1 MSNINNMTSKIINDA
16 EEKSREILAFAE
28 EEKKKI
34 LSKKINIAN
43 ELKSEIEMKSK
54 IEAKSKKERMISG
67 ATLKARNSK
76 LEAKQNVIQD
86 IFSDSVDRLN
96 NLSKDEFLGFVKNA
110 ILSLGKIGEQNL
122 ILNKDGIE
130 LVDIN
135 FINSINEA
143 LGENGN
149 ITISSEIGTFKGGFI
164 LEKDGVEM
172 NNTYDALVS
181 SLVDELEFEVA
192 SILFN

>member
-1 MSNINNMTSKIINDA
+1 MSNINNMTSKIIKDA
-16 EEKSREILAFAE
+16 EEKSKKILASAE
-28 EEKKKI
+28 EEKNKI
-34 LSKKINIAN
+34 LTKKINIAN
-43 ELKSEIEMKSK
+43 ELKSEIVIKSE

-76 LEAKQNVIQD
+76 LAAKQDVIQ
-86 IFSDSVDRLN
+86 SVFASSIDRLN
-96 NLSKDEFLGFVKNA
+96 NLSKEEFVEFVKNA
-110 ILSLGKIGEQNL
+110 ILSLGEIGEQNL

-135 FINSINEA
+135 FVNEINES
-143 LGENGN
+143 LGNKGN
-149 ITISSEIGTFKGGFI
+149 ITVSNKIGDFKGGFI

-172 NNTYDALVS
+172 NNTYDALVN

-192 SILFN
+192 GILFN

>member
-1 MSNINNMTSKIINDA
+1 MSNINNMTSKIIKDA
-16 EEKSREILAFAE
+16 EEKSKEILASAE
-28 EEKKKI
+28 EEKNKI
-34 LSKKINIAN
+34 LLKKINIAN
-43 ELKSEIEMKSK
+43 ELKTEIVMKSE

-76 LEAKQNVIQD
+76 LGAKQNVIQ
-86 IFSDSVDRLN
+86 SVFTSSIERLN
-96 NLSKDEFLGFVKNA
+96 NLSKEEFIEFVKNT
-110 ILSLGKIGEQNL
+110 ILSLGEIGDQNL

-135 FINSINEA
+135 FVNSINES
-143 LGENGN
+143 LGNNGN
-149 ITISSEIGTFKGGFI
+149 ITVSNKIGVFKGGFI

>member
-1 MSNINNMTSKIINDA
+1 MSNIKNMTSKIVNDA

-43 ELKSEIEMKSK
+43 ELKSEIEVKSK
-54 IEAKSKKERMISG
+54 IEAKSKKERMISA

-86 IFSDSVDRLN
+86 IFSDSIDKLN

-110 ILSLGKIGEQNL
+110 IISLGKIGEQNL
-122 ILNKDGIE
+122 ILNKDGME

-135 FINSINEA
+135 FINSINES

-149 ITISSEIGTFKGGFI
+149 ITISNETGNFKGGFI

-181 SLVDELEFEVA
+181 SLVDELESKVA
-192 SILFN
+192 STLFN

>member
-1 MSNINNMTSKIINDA
+1 MSNINNMTSKIIKDA
-16 EEKSREILAFAE
+16 EEKSKKILASAE
-28 EEKKKI
+28 EEKSKI
-34 LSKKINIAN
+34 LSKKMNIAN
-43 ELKSEIEMKSK
+43 ELESEIVMKSQM
-54 IEAKSKKERMISG
+54 EAKSKKERMISG

-76 LEAKQNVIQD
+76 LAAKQDVIQS
-86 IFSDSVDRLN
+86 IFTSSIDRLN
-96 NLSKDEFLGFVKNA
+96 NLSKEEFIKFVKNA
-110 ILSLGKIGEQNL
+110 ILSLGKIGDQNL
-122 ILNKDGIE
+122 ILNKEGIE

-135 FINSINEA
+135 FINSINES

-149 ITISSEIGTFKGGFI
+149 VTVSNKVGDFKGGFI

-172 NNTYDALVS
+172 NNTYDALVG

>member
-1 MSNINNMTSKIINDA
+1 MSNINNMTSKIIKDA
-16 EEKSREILAFAE
+16 EEKSKKILASAE
-28 EEKKKI
+28 EEKNNI

-43 ELKSEIEMKSK
+43 ELKAEIVIKSEMES
-54 IEAKSKKERMISG
+54 KSKKSRIISS

-76 LEAKQNVIQD
+76 LAAKQDVIKS
-86 IFSDSVDRLN
+86 IFAQSIDKLN
-96 NLSKDEFLGFVKNA
+96 NLSKEEFLEFVKNT
-110 ILSLGKIGEQNL
+110 ITSLGEIGDQNL
-122 ILNKDGIE
+122 ILNKEGIE

-135 FINSINEA
+135 FINEINNS
-143 LGENGN
+143 LGKQGN
-149 ITISSEIGTFKGGFI
+149 IKVSNKMGAFKGGFI

-192 SILFN
+192 GILFN

>member
-54 IEAKSKKERMISG
+54 IEAKSKKERMISA

-76 LEAKQNVIQD
+76 LEAKQNVIQGV
-86 IFSDSVDRLN
+86 FTDSVDRLN

-110 ILSLGKIGEQNL
+110 ILSLGKVGDQNL

-130 LVDIN
+130 L
-135 FINSINEA
+135 
-143 LGENGN
+143 
-149 ITISSEIGTFKGGFI
+149 
-164 LEKDGVEM
+164 
-172 NNTYDALVS
+172 
-181 SLVDELEFEVA
+181 
-192 SILFN
+192 